1 VSARKKKSEV
11 SARAP
16 RAPRARS
23 AHNRQRQRLIDA
35 CISAL
40 HIYGPSR
47 TTVEK
52 VVAIAKMS
60 PGIVRFYFDSKAAM
74 LVASLQFLSVEFED
88 QLLVPVSKL
97 KSNPVAALELMV
109 DLYLD
114 PEIAS
119 PRKVSVWYAF
129 WGEASSRQE
138 YYDIC
143 GQKDEG
149 FAVLVRELVGRLIED
164 TGQSQLDPDG
174 IALGLIGVLE
184 MLWQDF
190 AFRQEEDIDRAAAK
204 RRCMA
209 YLKSVF
215 PGRFAAVEPLPG
227 HAAGSALPAERLAGW
242 VYVSERAWTLER
254 DALFRT
260 SWQIVAHESELA
272 RAGDF
277 VAADLGIERVLLMR
291 DAFGTV
297 RALRNSCPHV
307 PHTLVSTRSG
317 RLEDGIVCAAHD
329 LRFAADGRCSAGG
342 GGDLAALQVR
352 TAGGFHWVRS
362 SAPVRDGMG
371 EDALA
376 QDIVGTSQAEIFR
389 FDAGVLHVLPDLE
402 IRANWKLVAE
412 QWLEALE
419 LQPDVASAPKS
430 LDALPAPLGSGW
442 SAARYRKLAGSAA
455 GEPWR
460 LRFIAPN
467 QLIERRPDGLR
478 VLQLIATGAARCRVR
493 RLHLGR
499 PGQVAVAL
507 EYLAGRLVPWCRR
520 QTIAIAES
528 AQQGLGEFGYRTAGG
543 AQAPGVAW
551 LRAYLSSRLPALA
564 GERAP
569 NESRQMH
576 YNPPSA

>member
-1 VSARKKKSEV
+1 M
-11 SARAP
+11 
-16 RAPRARS
+16 
-23 AHNRQRQRLIDA
+23 
-35 CISAL
+35 
-40 HIYGPSR
+40 
-47 TTVEK
+47 
-52 VVAIAKMS
+52 AIAKMS

-74 LVASLQFLSVEFED
+74 LVASLQFLSAEFED

-149 FAVLVRELVGRLIED
+149 FAVLVRELVGRLIEE

-190 AFRQEEDIDRAAAK
+190 AFRQEGEIDRAAAK

-209 YLKSVF
+209 YLRSVF
-215 PGRFAAVEPLPG
+215 PGRFAAVESVGARPV
-227 HAAGSALPAERLAGW
+227 AGAWAAERLAGW
-242 VYVSERAWTLER
+242 VYMSERAWTLER

-260 SWQIVAHESELA
+260 SWQIVAHESQVA
-272 RAGDF
+272 RAGDY
-277 VAADLGIERVLLMR
+277 VAVDLGIERVLLLR
-291 DAFGTV
+291 DAYGAV

-307 PHTLVSTRSG
+307 PHALVSSGRG
-317 RLEDGIVCAAHD
+317 RLEEGVVCAAHD
-329 LRFAADGRCSAGG
+329 LKFAADGRCIAGG
-342 GGDLAALQVR
+342 GGDLASLQVM

-362 SAPVRDGMG
+362 SSPVRDGTSA
-371 EDALA
+371 ELPA
-376 QDIVGTSQAEIFR
+376 QDPGGTSREEIFQ
-389 FDAGVLHVLPDLE
+389 FDAGALQLLPDLDV
-402 IRANWKLVAE
+402 RANWKLVAE

-419 LQPDVASAPKS
+419 VRSDAACPPASTS
-430 LDALPAPLGSGW
+430 LNALPVPLGSGW
-442 SAARYRKLAGSAA
+442 SAAAYRRLAGAAA

-460 LRFIAPN
+460 RRFIAPN
-467 QLIERRPDGLR
+467 HLIERRPDGVG
-478 VLQLIATGAARCRVR
+478 VLQLLPTGAAQCRVR
-493 RLHLGR
+493 RLNLGR
-499 PGQVAVAL
+499 ADTVAEAL
-507 EYLAGRLVPWCRR
+507 EYLAGRLAPWCRR

-528 AQQGLGEFGYRTAGG
+528 AQQGLSEFGYRTAAGVP
-543 AQAPGVAW
+543 APGVAW
-551 LRAYLSSRLPALA
+551 LRSYLASRLPALA

-569 NESRQMH
+569 I
-576 YNPPSA
+576 AADAL

>member
-1 VSARKKKSEV
+1 MSSRKKKSEV
-11 SARAP
+11 SAKAP
-16 RAPRARS
+16 RAHS

-74 LVASLQFLSVEFED
+74 LIASLQFLSAEFED

-149 FAVLVRELVGRLIED
+149 FAVLVRELIGRLIED
-164 TGQSQLDPDG
+164 TAQPQLDPDG

-190 AFRQEEDIDRAAAK
+190 AFRSEEDIDRAAAK

-215 PGRFAAVEPLPG
+215 PGRFPAAESSPRR
-227 HAAGSALPAERLAGW
+227 AAGGASSGDRFAGW
-242 VYVSERAWTLER
+242 VYGSERAWSLER
-254 DALFRT
+254 ESLFRT
-260 SWQIVAHESELA
+260 SWQIVSHESELA
-272 RAGDF
+272 RAGEF
-277 VAADLGIERVLLMR
+277 VAADLGTERVLLMR
-291 DAFGTV
+291 DAFGV
-297 RALRNSCPHV
+297 VQALRNSCPRV
-307 PHTLVSTRSG
+307 PHALVSPGRG
-317 RLEDGIVCAAHD
+317 RLAQGIECVAHG
-329 LRFAADGRCSAGG
+329 LKFAADGRCTAGG
-342 GGDLAALQVR
+342 GADLAALSLR
-352 TAGGFHWVRS
+352 ASDGFHWVRS
-362 SAPVRDGMG
+362 LAPADDGAEG
-371 EDALA
+371 DDSGARAGGREALRTGA
-376 QDIVGTSQAEIFR
+376 R
-389 FDAGVLHVLPDLE
+389 VLRAPPDLE
-402 IRANWKLVAE
+402 VRANWKLVAE
-412 QWLEALE
+412 QWLEALAHGAGIHPA
-419 LQPDVASAPKS
+419 LDPAAIDGSVAPIVA
-430 LDALPAPLGSGW
+430 ASGW
-442 SAARYRKLAGSAA
+442 SAARYRTLAGSGAN
-455 GEPWR
+455 EPW
-460 LRFIAPN
+460 LLHFAAPN
-467 QLIERRPDGLR
+467 QWIERRPEGLSM
-478 VLQLIATGAARCRVR
+478 LQIIATGPTRCRLR
-493 RLHLGR
+493 RIHLAR
-499 PGQVAVAL
+499 PGAGSDAL
-507 EYLAGRLVPWCRR
+507 QYLAGRLIPWCRR
-520 QTIAIAES
+520 GTIAIVES
-528 AQQGLGEFGYRTAGG
+528 AQRGIGEFGYRAAGG
-543 AQAPGVAW
+543 AASTEIAW
-551 LRAYLSSRLPALA
+551 FRRYLAARLPALA

-569 NESRQMH
+569 NESR
-576 YNPPSA
+576 